1 MLKIRIVL
9 CLIVLTVISKC
20 SSTGREQN
28 TAECSVDN
36 CKLPTCKCSSTA
48 MPDSVDFEQT
58 PMMIALTFSGV
69 VNRQVMEQLRHVLD
83 LTKNTK
89 SGCPIMATFFVADTD
104 EELVTENC
112 LIQNLFDANNEIAIG
127 AKIKNK

>member
-9 CLIVLTVISKC
+9 YLIVLSVISKC
-20 SSTGREQN
+20 SSTGRKHG
-28 TAECSVDN
+28 TAECNVDN

-48 MPDSVDFEQT
+48 KPDSVDFAQT
-58 PMMIALTFSGV
+58 PMMIALTFSGA
-69 VNRQVMEQLRHVLD
+69 VNRQVMEQLEHVLD
-83 LTKNTK
+83 LAENTK

-104 EELVTENC
+104 EELVTEAC

-127 AKIKNK
+127 ARIKNK